1 MNNMTIKIR
10 FFVEDRLVK
19 LVNTIEDY
27 IQDNKID
34 VEDIIKIEHS
44 RVLNNSGEI
53 VTTFMFVYKTK

>member
-1 MNNMTIKIR
+1 MTIKIR

-19 LVNTIEDY
+19 LVNTVEDY

>member
-19 LVNTIEDY
+19 LVNTVEDY